1 MAFVKPV
8 VLIQKKKG
16 ESLSF
21 DIITPKK
28 ELKRAVDR
36 NKVKRRI
43 RASIQSLP
51 KKPYNL
57 KIFTTKGAR
66 KARYSEIHAII
77 KAHYD

>member
-1 MAFVKPV
+1 MAFVKPIIS
-8 VLIQKKKG
+8 IQKKKA

-21 DIITPKK
+21 DIIVSKK

-43 RASIQSLP
+43 RTIIQGLP

-57 KIFTTKGAR
+57 KIFTTKGVR

>member
-1 MAFVKPV
+1 MAFVKPIIS
-8 VLIQKKKG
+8 IQKKKG

-21 DIITPKK
+21 DIVTSKK
-28 ELKRAVDR
+28 ELKRAVER

-51 KKPYNL
+51 KKPYHL
-57 KIFTTKGAR
+57 KIFTTKGAG

>member
-1 MAFVKPV
+1 MAFVKPII
-8 VLIQKKKG
+8 LIQKKKA

-21 DIITPKK
+21 DIVTPKK

-36 NKVKRRI
+36 NKVKRRV
-43 RASIQSLP
+43 RAVIQSLP
-51 KKPYNL
+51 QKPYSL